1 MKSERIRHF
10 ELLELVV
17 DERVQCSRVAIR
29 GKQPGNGALHAIS
42 QLVGIELRCFAGFT
56 LTTGLIGESAEGI
69 PRVGELLCP
78 AVLIVQFVE
87 KPLRDAVLLIG
98 RECRDPGYGR
108 VQGSSH
114 DMNYTRLSLQEAAV
128 KWLYKMAATVFS

>member
-1 MKSERIRHF
+1 MFAGGDS
-10 ELLELVV
+10 
-17 DERVQCSRVAIR
+17 
-29 GKQPGNGALHAIS
+29 GKQPGSGALHAVS

-78 AVLIVQFVE
+78 AVLILQFVE
-87 KPLRDAVLLIG
+87 KPLGDAVLLFG
-98 RECRDPGYGR
+98 RECHDLCDDC

-114 DMNYTRLSLQEAAV
+114 DTNYTRLCSQEAAV
-128 KWLYKMAATVFS
+128 KWLYQMAATVVS